1 MITHM
6 VEQAHHIL
14 TAADLG
20 IGSLETVSQKSFALY
35 IRALLQNWRQG
46 TVACKDRSKV
56 TSRSN
61 KKPWKQKGTG
71 RARAGSPR
79 SPLWRG
85 GGVVFGPQPRVRTLK
100 VSQELRKGV
109 MRTILDNIL
118 TNGRIVV
125 LDWMP
130 AANTAPKTAEAVRA
144 LSTAK
149 VLEDKK
155 ILFFTESFD
164 HQVHSSFA
172 NIENVYMILY
182 DQPNAYALS
191 SAQTWVVLK
200 KDLELFKQMIAAWN

>member
-1 MITHM
+1 MTNM
-6 VEQAHHIL
+6 AERTHHIL
-14 TAADLG
+14 SAADLG
-20 IGSLETVSQKSFALY
+20 IQSIETVSPKSFALY

-100 VSQELRKGV
+100 ISQELKKGV
-109 MRTILDNIL
+109 MRTLLDNVL
-118 TNGRIVV
+118 ANGRIVI
-125 LDWMP
+125 LDWVP
-130 AANTAPKTAEAVRA
+130 ATNTAPKTSDAVRA
-144 LSTAK
+144 LRNAQVSGEKK
-149 VLEDKK
+149 V
-155 ILFFTESFD
+155 LFFTESFD
-164 HQVHSSFA
+164 HHVHSSFA
-172 NIENVYMILY
+172 NIENVHMILF

-200 KDLELFKQMIAAWN
+200 KDLELFKKMVAAWN

>member
-1 MITHM
+1 MTNM
-6 VEQAHHIL
+6 AERTHHIL
-14 TAADLG
+14 SVADLG
-20 IGSLETVSQKSFALY
+20 IESIETVSTKSFALY

-100 VSQELRKGV
+100 ISQELKKGV
-109 MRTILDNIL
+109 MRTLLDNIL
-118 TNGRIVV
+118 TNGRIVI
-125 LDWMP
+125 LDWAP
-130 AANTAPKTAEAVRA
+130 TANAAPKTSDAVRA
-144 LSTAK
+144 LRNAQVSEEKK
-149 VLEDKK
+149 V
-155 ILFFTESFD
+155 LFFTESFD
-164 HQVHSSFA
+164 HFVHSSFA
-172 NIENVYMILY
+172 NIENVHMILF
-182 DQPNAYALS
+182 DQPNAFALS

-200 KDLELFKQMIAAWN
+200 KDLELFKKMVAAWN